1 MITPLYAALLGFVLV
16 ALSVRTIRLRRR
28 FQVAVGAGGEPSLER
43 AIRVQANF
51 VEYVPLAL
59 LLLFFLEARLGS
71 GWWVHVP
78 GVALLAGRVLH
89 AVGVSNV
96 KEDLR
101 LRVTGM
107 SLTFLVILGVA
118 AALVFG
124 YVI

>member
-1 MITPLYAALLGFVLV
+1 MITPLYAALLGFLLV
-16 ALSVRTIRLRRR
+16 VLSVRTIRLRRR
-28 FQVAVGAGGEPSLER
+28 FQVAVGAGGKPSLER
-43 AIRVQANF
+43 AMRVQANF

-59 LLLFFLEARLGS
+59 LLMFFLETRVGS
-71 GWWVHVP
+71 GLWVHVP
-78 GVALLAGRVLH
+78 GVALLVGRLLH

-118 AALVFG
+118 AALILD
-124 YVI
+124 YLR